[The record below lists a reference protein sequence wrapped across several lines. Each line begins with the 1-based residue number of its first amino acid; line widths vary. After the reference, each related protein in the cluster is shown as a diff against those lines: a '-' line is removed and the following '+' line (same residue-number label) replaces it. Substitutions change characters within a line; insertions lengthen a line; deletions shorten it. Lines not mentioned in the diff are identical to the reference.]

1 MNSRIMRSIITTGA
15 MLLLVMGGL
24 ISCSDSNTTGTG
36 VETGTLRLVL
46 VDAPADMEG
55 VESLVIVFDKI
66 LIHRGS
72 GGEDPVDGWIT
83 VLYDT
88 LPVEQRTFDLME
100 LVNGDFGFLCD
111 KVLVTGTYTQI
122 RIMLESATLV
132 VDGEPQN
139 LTIPSGDQTGI
150 KLVGGFKIDPN
161 VITEFTLDFDVA
173 KSLHEA
179 PPGSGDYI
187 LRPTIRLV
195 QTTLSGTISGT
206 VHPAGIATVIYA
218 MKPATV
224 DTVAATLVDPV
235 TGEYV
240 LQALLAGIYDVRASA
255 VGYVDSTRTG
265 IAVTAGVNTPNVDF
279 ELIPSGI

>member
-1 MNSRIMRSIITTGA
+1 MNLRIMRSIITTGA
-15 MLLLVMGGL
+15 VLLLVMGGL
-24 ISCSDSNTTGTG
+24 ISCSDSTNTDM
-36 VETGTLRLVL
+36 ETGTLRLIL

-55 VESLVIVFDKI
+55 VESLEVVFDKI

-83 VLYDT
+83 ILYNT

-100 LVNGDFGFLCD
+100 LVNGDFGFLCEEE
-111 KVLVTGTYTQI
+111 LEAGTYTQI
-122 RIMLESATLV
+122 RIMFESATLV

-139 LTIPSGDQTGI
+139 LFIPSGDQTGI
-150 KLVGGFKIDPN
+150 KLVGGFKVDPN

-179 PPGSGDYI
+179 PPGSGNYI
-187 LRPTIRLV
+187 LRPTIRVV

-206 VHPAGIATVIYA
+206 VLPIGIGAVIYA
-218 MKPATV
+218 MDPSTV

-235 TGEYV
+235 TGGYV

-255 VGYVDSTRTG
+255 VGYADFTRTG
-265 IAVTAGVNTPNVDF
+265 IAVTAGVNTPDVDF
-279 ELIPSGI
+279 ELIPSSI